1 MKIRSLNNQINYC
14 ITQNTRVGESKRAFK
29 SNPNNKDTKG
39 QVFSVQYAENLRDT
53 VKGFTNWL
61 KTEYPEIR
69 LARDIQSQHIQEWID
84 SKAQQW
90 TQATLDNH
98 ISRMNIVCQQINNT
112 FNTNI
117 ELDIK
122 KPTVIK
128 AQNVRNFAM
137 DKNDLEEL
145 RKELSGRKTEA
156 KTALEVA
163 YRTGLRSKEIA
174 RLHSDCIN
182 TDKWVIEVREGAKN
196 GKYRDVPIR
205 QADRAYFADLKAQT
219 QGQYICK
226 GIGEES
232 LNRGIRRALET
243 IGKADKYPDSTVHAI
258 RKLYATE
265 RMKEERETGKN
276 ERSAWSIVQQELG
289 HGKQFRQK
297 LYNTYVKG

>member
-14 ITQNTRVGESKRAFK
+14 ISQNCRIGESKRAFK
-29 SNPNNKDTKG
+29 SNQNNKDIKG
-39 QVFSVQYAENLRDT
+39 QVFSVQTAENLRDT

-61 KTEYPEIR
+61 KAEHPEIR
-69 LARDIQSQHIQEWID
+69 LARDIQSEHIQEWID
-84 SKAQQW
+84 SKSAQW

-117 ELDIK
+117 QLDIK

-137 DKNDLEEL
+137 EKSDLEEL
-145 RKELSGRKTEA
+145 RKELAGRRTEA
-156 KTALEVA
+156 RTALEIT
-163 YRTGLRSKEIA
+163 YRTGLRSKEVA
-174 RLHSDCIN
+174 RLHSSCIN
-182 TDKWVIEVREGAKN
+182 TEKWVIEVREGAKN
-196 GKYRDVPIR
+196 GKHRDVPIR
-205 QADRAYFADLKAQT
+205 QADRAYFADLKEKT
-219 QGQYICK
+219 KGQYICK
-226 GIGEES
+226 GVNEES
-232 LNRGIRRALET
+232 LNRGIRRCLET
-243 IGKADKYPDSTVHAI
+243 IGKSDKYPNSTEHAI

-265 RMKEERETGKN
+265 RMQEERQTGKT
-276 ERSAWSIVQQELG
+276 ERACWSIVQEELG